1 MIRENIYEK
10 AKAYFLKPVEP
21 LMLDPTVSE
30 IMIVGHDC
38 IYYER
43 AGKLYQSDATFGSES
58 RLQAAV
64 RNIGEYSAPA
74 LMHQR
79 TAWMR
84 DCRRGKGSMRSFLR
98 HPGLARV

>member
-64 RNIGEYSAPA
+64 RNIGEYVGTRVDASTHSMDCLLYTSPSP
-74 LMHQR
+74 
-79 TAWMR
+79 R
-84 DCRRGKGSMRSFLR
+84 DS
-98 HPGLARV
+98 